1 MDSMACFSH
10 FGVVE
15 VLGAVDV
22 LRGVPGGDE
31 DLEVSDAFT
40 RVTTGIAGIVCV
52 GFLLW
57 DLASVQT
64 AGNLRFTGFATSSSK
79 RALALPVQ
87 QTWWP
92 KRRPP
97 ESTLNIGICTCK
109 YVNKKIVG

>member
-31 DLEVSDAFT
+31 DLQVSDAFT

-52 GFLLW
+52 TFLLW
-57 DLASVQT
+57 DPASVHT
-64 AGNLRFTGFATSSSK
+64 AGYFWFTAYLG
-79 RALALPVQ
+79 
-87 QTWWP
+87 
-92 KRRPP
+92 
-97 ESTLNIGICTCK
+97 
-109 YVNKKIVG
+109 

>member
-40 RVTTGIAGIVCV
+40 RVTTGIAGIFCV
-52 GFLLW
+52 TFLLW
-57 DLASVQT
+57 DPDSVHT
-64 AGNLRFTGFATSSSK
+64 AGKIWFTAYLG
-79 RALALPVQ
+79 
-87 QTWWP
+87 
-92 KRRPP
+92 
-97 ESTLNIGICTCK
+97 
-109 YVNKKIVG
+109 